1 MEKREKIFNRVEGA
15 LMLIIIAVA
24 LIIIFVNN
32 QVDYMRVFEVRSLYK
47 SYDYEFDEFW
57 NYRFQWL
64 CRLVVS
70 FAFFYWLKSIVSNL
84 FIKKT
89 ETRYPILRIFLFLLI
104 GTALLTIVSLN
115 YDHKVA
121 INLLEVERNV
131 GYTGPFSWS
140 ILNQYFSK
148 YVYIFLVFVASNFHF
163 LLQVLAYFLFYNFLR
178 VFIIDKHYFNKVK
191 TIFLQHRTD
200 ITIAFA
206 FSILVVLVTTV
217 ITLLANALPFFSIN
231 FKLMLLL
238 FSTIILN
245 ITFIYNSQVEFKM
258 PKRIWYGFLFQLLL
272 VILFVRIPSSL
283 FNDPLNS
290 HDLLVDLFVVTFWF
304 FTCSHVLTYPYYFF
318 TRKFR
323 SKRQELILENS
334 KSKSELSL
342 LKSQINPH
350 FLFNSLNTVYGLA
363 LNEESPKTAHA
374 VQQLSEMMRFMLHEN
389 HAEKIPL
396 QKEID
401 YLRNYIE
408 LQTLRISQKDHF
420 QLEVDVAEGCQGEI
434 TPMVL
439 IPFVENAFKHGV
451 SFQKPSWVKIKLTCN
466 AEEVHL
472 NVQNSVH
479 KHAEDPEKGKSGI
492 GLENVRKRLGILYPE
507 KHLFQ
512 IYETEDSFEANIKI
526 TLI

>member
-1 MEKREKIFNRVEGA
+1 MNRIYIFRTFMLVILIAFFATKIGQLNSNHGA
-15 LMLIIIAVA
+15 EYYTNALDALGNATDARAQLTKFKIQKLTEYVFYVLIIIYSRK
-24 LIIIFVNN
+24 LFFDRINNHNIWYLSFPTSIIASAIIGLLLAYIVSIMNPYYYLSPYN
-32 QVDYMRVFEVRSLYK
+32 GVIKSSSRSLFTLLHLRLSVHFFFAVCSSCIISEIEKILDSEEKQPSLKILDLRFWIALFALHFIVTTLLMQYMVVGSSGVFYLILQMPVVLLASVGFTLI
-47 SYDYEFDEFW
+47 SYVIIDAFVDKARIRFD
-57 NYRFQWL
+57 
-64 CRLVVS
+64 
-70 FAFFYWLKSIVSNL
+70 NL
-84 FIKKT
+84 FDKLSRTLIASFGV
-89 ETRYPILRIFLFLLI
+89 LGLFYF
-104 GTALLTIVSLN
+104 TIELNLSFGSRWLGVSLN
-115 YDHKVA
+115 PA
-121 INLLEVERNV
+121 IIITLIMFLIVLILTLL
-131 GYTGPFSWS
+131 
-140 ILNQYFSK
+140 YF
-148 YVYIFLVFVASNFHF
+148 
-163 LLQVLAYFLFYNFLR
+163 Q
-178 VFIIDKHYFNKVK
+178 FNSQKVK
-191 TIFLQHRTD
+191 AALKLHENLEERT
-200 ITIAFA
+200 
-206 FSILVVLVTTV
+206 
-217 ITLLANALPFFSIN
+217 
-231 FKLMLLL
+231 
-238 FSTIILN
+238 
-245 ITFIYNSQVEFKM
+245 
-258 PKRIWYGFLFQLLL
+258 
-272 VILFVRIPSSL
+272 
-283 FNDPLNS
+283 
-290 HDLLVDLFVVTFWF
+290 
-304 FTCSHVLTYPYYFF
+304 
-318 TRKFR
+318 
-323 SKRQELILENS
+323 
-334 KSKSELSL
+334 SELSL

-350 FLFNSLNTVYGLA
+350 FLFNSLNTLYGLA

-451 SFQKPSWVKIKLTCN
+451 SFQKPSWVKIKLACN

-479 KHAEDPEKGKSGI
+479 KHGGDPEKGKSGI

>member
-1 MEKREKIFNRVEGA
+1 MNRIYIF
-15 LMLIIIAVA
+15 
-24 LIIIFVNN
+24 
-32 QVDYMRVFEVRSLYK
+32 
-47 SYDYEFDEFW
+47 
-57 NYRFQWL
+57 
-64 CRLVVS
+64 
-70 FAFFYWLKSIVSNL
+70 
-84 FIKKT
+84 
-89 ETRYPILRIFLFLLI
+89 RIFM
-104 GTALLTIVSLN
+104 
-115 YDHKVA
+115 
-121 INLLEVERNV
+121 
-131 GYTGPFSWS
+131 
-140 ILNQYFSK
+140 
-148 YVYIFLVFVASNFHF
+148 
-163 LLQVLAYFLFYNFLR
+163 
-178 VFIIDKHYFNKVK
+178 
-191 TIFLQHRTD
+191 
-200 ITIAFA
+200 
-206 FSILVVLVTTV
+206 LVVLVAFFATKIGQLNLIYHGQFYKNALEVLGSEEAANTQLLNFKIQKIVEYVFYVLIIFCSRRFFFDTINRKNTWYLSLPISIAASMIIGLLLAFLISTIDPNYYLNPYKGIIRTSTTSLFTLLFIRFSVNSFLGICLSCLIGEVEKLIAPRDKKPTFNALDLRFWVTLFALHFIVTIV
-217 ITLLANALPFFSIN
+217 ITQYLVAGSSGVV
-231 FKLMLLL
+231 LMM
-238 FSTIILN
+238 I
-245 ITFIYNSQVEFKM
+245 
-258 PKRIWYGFLFQLLL
+258 PRALL
-272 VILFVRIPSSL
+272 VSAFFTLISYVIIDAFVENGRIRSNNLLDKISRLLITSYGVVSL
-283 FNDPLNS
+283 FYFSLEL
-290 HDLLVDLFVVTFWF
+290 DLSFAQIWLEVAVTPAF
-304 FTCSHVLTYPYYFF
+304 FFILAALLIVLLTTLAYFQF
-318 TRKFR
+318 NAK
-323 SKRQELILENS
+323 KVKAALKLHENLEE
-334 KSKSELSL
+334 KTSELSL

-420 QLEVDVAEGCQGEI
+420 QLKVDVAEGCQGEI

-439 IPFVENAFKHGV
+439 ISFVENAFKHGV

>member
-1 MEKREKIFNRVEGA
+1 MKNTYIV
-15 LMLIIIAVA
+15 
-24 LIIIFVNN
+24 
-32 QVDYMRVFEVRSLYK
+32 
-47 SYDYEFDEFW
+47 
-57 NYRFQWL
+57 
-64 CRLVVS
+64 
-70 FAFFYWLKSIVSNL
+70 KSIVIGL
-84 FIKKT
+84 
-89 ETRYPILRIFLFLLI
+89 FLFAVMVGVVIFFNQGSYIVDQAIQSGKNSEEAKSILINSIIAKGISVLLLVALFCFGSIISKKSIEKSRIRFLPLMFMLFAILYGGMCALVHEFLNPFYEFSLLRGALNDSQTFKALPPFIYYSII
-104 GTALLTIVSLN
+104 GLGTLFSSMTFSLLTIQNTKPIGASLKSFGSRFWVVN
-115 YDHKVA
+115 YFLNFLILIVTYFA
-121 INLLEVERNV
+121 TIGIQVFSLTFIFLILNLLISALVATFIGSLVLSTILESGKWAFNNLSERV
-131 GYTGPFSWS
+131 T
-140 ILNQYFSK
+140 
-148 YVYIFLVFVASNFHF
+148 LVFVSIFGVF
-163 LLQVLAYFLFYNFLR
+163 SFVLILG
-178 VFIIDKHYFNKVK
+178 V
-191 TIFLQHRTD
+191 
-200 ITIAFA
+200 IAFGLDSS
-206 FSILVVLVTTV
+206 FLTSLDQVPSILV
-217 ITLLANALPFFSIN
+217 
-231 FKLMLLL
+231 
-238 FSTIILN
+238 
-245 ITFIYNSQVEFKM
+245 
-258 PKRIWYGFLFQLLL
+258 RLL
-272 VILFVRIPSSL
+272 VFAIISGTVAILVWKFNLAGVRTQLQIASS
-283 FNDPLNS
+283 
-290 HDLLVDLFVVTFWF
+290 
-304 FTCSHVLTYPYYFF
+304 
-318 TRKFR
+318 
-323 SKRQELILENS
+323 E
-334 KSKSELSL
+334 SELSL

-363 LNEESPKTAHA
+363 LKEESPKTAHA

-479 KHAEDPEKGKSGI
+479 KHGEDPEKGKSGI

>member
-1 MEKREKIFNRVEGA
+1 MNRIYIFRVFMLVVLTAFFATKIGQLNLIYHGQLYTKALEVLGSEEAANAQLLNFKIQKIVEYVFYLLIILCSRRFFFDMINRRNIWYLSLPISITASIIIGLLIAFLVNTFDPNYYLKIISTSSTSLFKLLFIRLSVNSFLAICLSCLIGEVEKIIDPKSKTPSLKA
-15 LMLIIIAVA
+15 LDERFWITLFALHLIITIAILQYTLNLSSDFLYLSPRLLLISALLTLTSRVIIDAFVENGRIRSDNLLDKVSRSLIASYGIFGLFYFTFELNLSFGSRWLEVSLSPA
-24 LIIIFVNN
+24 LIITLI
-32 QVDYMRVFEVRSLYK
+32 M
-47 SYDYEFDEFW
+47 
-57 NYRFQWL
+57 
-64 CRLVVS
+64 
-70 FAFFYWLKSIVSNL
+70 FFIVL
-84 FIKKT
+84 
-89 ETRYPILRIFLFLLI
+89 IL
-104 GTALLTIVSLN
+104 T
-115 YDHKVA
+115 
-121 INLLEVERNV
+121 
-131 GYTGPFSWS
+131 
-140 ILNQYFSK
+140 
-148 YVYIFLVFVASNFHF
+148 
-163 LLQVLAYFLFYNFLR
+163 LAYFQ
-178 VFIIDKHYFNKVK
+178 FNAKKVK
-191 TIFLQHRTD
+191 AALKLHESLQEKT
-200 ITIAFA
+200 
-206 FSILVVLVTTV
+206 
-217 ITLLANALPFFSIN
+217 
-231 FKLMLLL
+231 
-238 FSTIILN
+238 
-245 ITFIYNSQVEFKM
+245 
-258 PKRIWYGFLFQLLL
+258 
-272 VILFVRIPSSL
+272 
-283 FNDPLNS
+283 
-290 HDLLVDLFVVTFWF
+290 
-304 FTCSHVLTYPYYFF
+304 
-318 TRKFR
+318 
-323 SKRQELILENS
+323 
-334 KSKSELSL
+334 SELSL

-479 KHAEDPEKGKSGI
+479 KHGGDPEKGKSGI

>member
-1 MEKREKIFNRVEGA
+1 LNNLGKYLLVSLGVISVSIFWKAYAWPFTED
-15 LMLIIIAVA
+15 M
-24 LIIIFVNN
+24 
-32 QVDYMRVFEVRSLYK
+32 M
-47 SYDYEFDEFW
+47 
-57 NYRFQWL
+57 
-64 CRLVVS
+64 LVVV
-70 FAFFYWLKSIVSNL
+70 AGA
-84 FIKKT
+84 
-89 ETRYPILRIFLFLLI
+89 PLI
-104 GTALLTIVSLN
+104 GTLFVFGVGLISYLL
-115 YDHKVA
+115 Y
-121 INLLEVERNV
+121 LLNV
-131 GYTGPFSWS
+131 GNLKRSLQLETGME
-140 ILNQYFSK
+140 Q
-148 YVYIFLVFVASNFHF
+148 
-163 LLQVLAYFLFYNFLR
+163 
-178 VFIIDKHYFNKVK
+178 
-191 TIFLQHRTD
+191 
-200 ITIAFA
+200 
-206 FSILVVLVTTV
+206 
-217 ITLLANALPFFSIN
+217 
-231 FKLMLLL
+231 
-238 FSTIILN
+238 
-245 ITFIYNSQVEFKM
+245 
-258 PKRIWYGFLFQLLL
+258 
-272 VILFVRIPSSL
+272 
-283 FNDPLNS
+283 
-290 HDLLVDLFVVTFWF
+290 
-304 FTCSHVLTYPYYFF
+304 
-318 TRKFR
+318 
-323 SKRQELILENS
+323 
-334 KSKSELSL
+334 SKSELSL

-479 KHAEDPEKGKSGI
+479 KHGGDPEKGKSGI

>member
-1 MEKREKIFNRVEGA
+1 MNRIYIFRVFMLVVVAAFFATKIGQLNLNHGAGYYTNALDALGNETDAKAQLAKFKIQKLAEYAFYILIFFSSRKLFFDRIKKNDIWYLSLPISIIASAIIGLLLAYIISVINPYYYLSPYNGVLKTSSSGLFTLLHLRFSFHCFFVMCSSCLIGEVEKIIKSEDKKPDFKVLDLRFWITLFALHFIVTVVIMQYLISGSSGVFLMTIPIVLLATVFFTLISYVIIDTFVEKARVRFDR
-15 LMLIIIAVA
+15 LLDKISRTLIASFGVFGLFYFTFELNLSFGSRWLEVSLSPA
-24 LIIIFVNN
+24 LIITLIMF
-32 QVDYMRVFEVRSLYK
+32 L
-47 SYDYEFDEFW
+47 
-57 NYRFQWL
+57 
-64 CRLVVS
+64 
-70 FAFFYWLKSIVSNL
+70 IVL
-84 FIKKT
+84 
-89 ETRYPILRIFLFLLI
+89 IL
-104 GTALLTIVSLN
+104 T
-115 YDHKVA
+115 
-121 INLLEVERNV
+121 
-131 GYTGPFSWS
+131 
-140 ILNQYFSK
+140 
-148 YVYIFLVFVASNFHF
+148 
-163 LLQVLAYFLFYNFLR
+163 LAYFQ
-178 VFIIDKHYFNKVK
+178 FNAKKVK
-191 TIFLQHRTD
+191 VALKLHESLQEKT
-200 ITIAFA
+200 
-206 FSILVVLVTTV
+206 
-217 ITLLANALPFFSIN
+217 
-231 FKLMLLL
+231 
-238 FSTIILN
+238 
-245 ITFIYNSQVEFKM
+245 
-258 PKRIWYGFLFQLLL
+258 
-272 VILFVRIPSSL
+272 
-283 FNDPLNS
+283 
-290 HDLLVDLFVVTFWF
+290 
-304 FTCSHVLTYPYYFF
+304 
-318 TRKFR
+318 
-323 SKRQELILENS
+323 
-334 KSKSELSL
+334 SELSL

-363 LNEESPKTAHA
+363 LSEESPKTAHA

-479 KHAEDPEKGKSGI
+479 KHGGDPEKGKSGI

-526 TLI
+526 TLL

>member
-1 MEKREKIFNRVEGA
+1 MSYSYSGTVMSIAKDFFNDDSDSLLHFLDSLKIQLIGDYLFYFSLVPLLYLFLYKPMDSRNKWHWVLPIILISSALLAVLNLGFDKLLNPHYFLDKNYEHLNEKEFYPFAFLDAFFQIYCIHFIAALIFFVEQTLFKGGKRLKSLFGKIGVSFWLIMFFIALLFSVLLLKIGPGLSIDMI
-15 LMLIIIAVA
+15 LMLSPRIVEYSVFVLVISYLFLSIFQPFQKASFSLNNLGKCLLVSLGVISISIFWKA
-24 LIIIFVNN
+24 YAWPFSEDMIFV
-32 QVDYMRVFEVRSLYK
+32 
-47 SYDYEFDEFW
+47 
-57 NYRFQWL
+57 
-64 CRLVVS
+64 VV
-70 FAFFYWLKSIVSNL
+70 AGA
-84 FIKKT
+84 
-89 ETRYPILRIFLFLLI
+89 PLI
-104 GTALLTIVSLN
+104 GTLFVFGIGLISYLL
-115 YDHKVA
+115 Y
-121 INLLEVERNV
+121 LLNV
-131 GYTGPFSWS
+131 GNLKRS
-140 ILNQYFSK
+140 
-148 YVYIFLVFVASNFHF
+148 
-163 LLQVLAYFLFYNFLR
+163 LQ
-178 VFIIDKHYFNKVK
+178 
-191 TIFLQHRTD
+191 
-200 ITIAFA
+200 
-206 FSILVVLVTTV
+206 
-217 ITLLANALPFFSIN
+217 
-231 FKLMLLL
+231 
-238 FSTIILN
+238 
-245 ITFIYNSQVEFKM
+245 
-258 PKRIWYGFLFQLLL
+258 
-272 VILFVRIPSSL
+272 
-283 FNDPLNS
+283 
-290 HDLLVDLFVVTFWF
+290 
-304 FTCSHVLTYPYYFF
+304 
-318 TRKFR
+318 
-323 SKRQELILENS
+323 LE
-334 KSKSELSL
+334 KGMEQSKSELSL

-479 KHAEDPEKGKSGI
+479 KHAEDPEKSKSGI
-492 GLENVRKRLGILYPE
+492 GLENVRKRLSILYPE

>member
-1 MEKREKIFNRVEGA
+1 MAISV
-15 LMLIIIAVA
+15 IAVILLFMA
-24 LIIIFVNN
+24 TIAASEFYEYNRTWRFGLY
-32 QVDYMRVFEVRSLYK
+32 QVSRVFFVATL
-47 SYDYEFDEFW
+47 
-57 NYRFQWL
+57 
-64 CRLVVS
+64 
-70 FAFFYWLKSIVSNL
+70 FFYLRKLLESGYLTTLTSWRFYFKV
-84 FIKKT
+84 FI
-89 ETRYPILRIFLFLLI
+89 LLI
-104 GTALLTIVSLN
+104 LGASITALLSYYSSTQF
-115 YDHKVA
+115 YDHVLSGLERKESSFIPFMFDSTRFSFDQEDASLVHFIGHAYFFFQGLCLIVIYFFLRRIYVMPSASAQLKRYLTPFKSELRAIVVFWFTITLLYVFSNLIRMQLSGIPYSFSSYFYTIPFLQAIILMVCSA
-121 INLLEVERNV
+121 INVLWL
-131 GYTGPFSWS
+131 YA
-140 ILNQYFSK
+140 SK
-148 YVYIFLVFVASNFHF
+148 D
-163 LLQVLAYFLFYNFLR
+163 LR
-178 VFIIDKHYFNKVK
+178 TLIQRIP
-191 TIFLQHRTD
+191 
-200 ITIAFA
+200 
-206 FSILVVLVTTV
+206 LVVLLAT
-217 ITLLANALPFFSIN
+217 ILSFLLTLLATSYTSFGSDLQNIGFTVDQLFIILILSQVFSIVY
-231 FKLMLLL
+231 FVFRRKA
-238 FSTIILN
+238 
-245 ITFIYNSQVEFKM
+245 IT
-258 PKRIWYGFLFQLLL
+258 
-272 VILFVRIPSSL
+272 
-283 FNDPLNS
+283 
-290 HDLLVDLFVVTFWF
+290 
-304 FTCSHVLTYPYYFF
+304 
-318 TRKFR
+318 R
-323 SKRQELILENS
+323 SGQLILDVEH
-334 KSKSELSL
+334 SKSELSL

-374 VQQLSEMMRFMLHEN
+374 VQRLSEMMRFMLHEN

-479 KHAEDPEKGKSGI
+479 KHAEDPEKSKSGI

>member
-1 MEKREKIFNRVEGA
+1 MRNTHIIESIVIGLFLFAVMVGVVIFINQGDYIIDQAIQVGKSSEEAKSILTNSIFAKGISVVLLVALFYFGSTISKKSIEKARVRFLPFLFVLYAIVYGGLCALVHEFLNPFFEFSLLKGPLNDSQTFEAIPPFFYYSIIGLGA
-15 LMLIIIAVA
+15 LFSSITFSLLTIKNAKPIGVSIQSFGLRFWTVNYFLNFLII
-24 LIIIFVNN
+24 LIIYFVVIQIHVFSLAFIFLVINLLIAALVSTFIGSLILSTIVERGKWVFNN
-32 QVDYMRVFEVRSLYK
+32 LSERVSLGFV
-47 SYDYEFDEFW
+47 SIFG
-57 NYRFQWL
+57 
-64 CRLVVS
+64 VVS
-70 FAFFYWLKSIVSNL
+70 FVMVLGGIAFGFDSS
-84 FIKKT
+84 
-89 ETRYPILRIFLFLLI
+89 
-104 GTALLTIVSLN
+104 LLTSFDPVPAGFLRLLFFAIISGT
-115 YDHKVA
+115 VA
-121 INLLEVERNV
+121 ILVWKFNV
-131 GYTGPFSWS
+131 AGVRTQLQ
-140 ILNQYFSK
+140 I
-148 YVYIFLVFVASNFHF
+148 AS
-163 LLQVLAYFLFYNFLR
+163 
-178 VFIIDKHYFNKVK
+178 
-191 TIFLQHRTD
+191 
-200 ITIAFA
+200 
-206 FSILVVLVTTV
+206 S
-217 ITLLANALPFFSIN
+217 
-231 FKLMLLL
+231 
-238 FSTIILN
+238 
-245 ITFIYNSQVEFKM
+245 E
-258 PKRIWYGFLFQLLL
+258 
-272 VILFVRIPSSL
+272 
-283 FNDPLNS
+283 
-290 HDLLVDLFVVTFWF
+290 
-304 FTCSHVLTYPYYFF
+304 
-318 TRKFR
+318 
-323 SKRQELILENS
+323 
-334 KSKSELSL
+334 SELSL

-479 KHAEDPEKGKSGI
+479 KHGGDPEKGKSGI

>member
-1 MEKREKIFNRVEGA
+1 MKNTYIVKSIVISLF
-15 LMLIIIAVA
+15 LLAVMVA
-24 LIIIFVNN
+24 IIIFINQGDFVINQAIKVGKSPEEAKAILVNSIIAKGIS
-32 QVDYMRVFEVRSLYK
+32 VL
-47 SYDYEFDEFW
+47 
-57 NYRFQWL
+57 L
-64 CRLVVS
+64 LVALFCFGS
-70 FAFFYWLKSIVSNL
+70 IISKKSIDKSRVRFL
-84 FIKKT
+84 
-89 ETRYPILRIFLFLLI
+89 PFLFVIYAILYGGLCALVHEFLNPFFELSLLRSNSNDFQIFKTIPPLLYYSII
-104 GTALLTIVSLN
+104 GLATLFASSTFSLLTINDSKGKGINIYSLGSRFWFVN
-115 YDHKVA
+115 YFLNFLIISV
-121 INLLEVERNV
+121 IYFFGVEVNNSSFGFIIIIFNLLIVTLTSSFVGSFILSSVFEKGKLVFNNLVERLAF
-131 GYTGPFSWS
+131 GFISSFGTYS
-140 ILNQYFSK
+140 
-148 YVYIFLVFVASNFHF
+148 FVAVLVIIAFGLDSSFLAALGEAPAF
-163 LLQVLAYFLFYNFLR
+163 LLR
-178 VFIIDKHYFNKVK
+178 
-191 TIFLQHRTD
+191 
-200 ITIAFA
+200 
-206 FSILVVLVTTV
+206 
-217 ITLLANALPFFSIN
+217 
-231 FKLMLLL
+231 LLL
-238 FSTIILN
+238 FSAISGTIAILVWKFN
-245 ITFIYNSQVEFKM
+245 VAGVRT
-258 PKRIWYGFLFQLLL
+258 QLQ
-272 VILFVRIPSSL
+272 IASS
-283 FNDPLNS
+283 
-290 HDLLVDLFVVTFWF
+290 
-304 FTCSHVLTYPYYFF
+304 
-318 TRKFR
+318 
-323 SKRQELILENS
+323 E
-334 KSKSELSL
+334 SELSL

-363 LNEESPKTAHA
+363 LKEESPKTAHA

>member
-1 MEKREKIFNRVEGA
+1 MWVAVVAFFATKIGQLNLNHGAEYYINALDALGNETDAKAQLAKFKIQKLAEYVFYLLLILSSRKLFFDRIKKNDIWYLSLPISIIASVIIGLLLAYIISVINPYYYLSPYNGVLKTSSSGLFTLLHLRFSFHCFFAMCSSCLIGEVEKIIKSEDKKPDFKVLDLRFWITLFALHFIVTVVIMQYLISGSSGVFLMMIPIVLLATVFFTIISYVIIDTFVEKARVRFDR
-15 LMLIIIAVA
+15 LLDKISRTLIASFGVFGLFYFTFELNLSFGSRWLEVSLSPA
-24 LIIIFVNN
+24 LIITLIMFFIVLILTL
-32 QVDYMRVFEVRSLYK
+32 LY
-47 SYDYEFDEFW
+47 
-57 NYRFQWL
+57 FQ
-64 CRLVVS
+64 
-70 FAFFYWLKSIVSNL
+70 
-84 FIKKT
+84 
-89 ETRYPILRIFLFLLI
+89 
-104 GTALLTIVSLN
+104 
-115 YDHKVA
+115 
-121 INLLEVERNV
+121 
-131 GYTGPFSWS
+131 
-140 ILNQYFSK
+140 
-148 YVYIFLVFVASNFHF
+148 
-163 LLQVLAYFLFYNFLR
+163 
-178 VFIIDKHYFNKVK
+178 FNAKKVK
-191 TIFLQHRTD
+191 AALKLHENLEERT
-200 ITIAFA
+200 
-206 FSILVVLVTTV
+206 
-217 ITLLANALPFFSIN
+217 
-231 FKLMLLL
+231 
-238 FSTIILN
+238 
-245 ITFIYNSQVEFKM
+245 
-258 PKRIWYGFLFQLLL
+258 
-272 VILFVRIPSSL
+272 
-283 FNDPLNS
+283 
-290 HDLLVDLFVVTFWF
+290 
-304 FTCSHVLTYPYYFF
+304 
-318 TRKFR
+318 
-323 SKRQELILENS
+323 
-334 KSKSELSL
+334 SELSL

-363 LNEESPKTAHA
+363 LKEESPKTAHA

-479 KHAEDPEKGKSGI
+479 KHEGDPEKGKSGI